1 MAAVAVARTV
11 HFRPVE
17 ADDAAVLHRE
27 EEAVRVEPR
36 LLLAHPQ
43 VAERPRPL
51 LRMFGEGAVVDL
63 EPLLVVLTDD
73 ERPNFDTVRPL
84 RRRHRREQGPAHLP
98 QRALLLEAHRLGQ
111 WLRAGVHAMRAQ
123 A

>member
-11 HFRPVE
+11 DFRPVGGDE
-17 ADDAAVLHRE
+17 AAGLPRE

-73 ERPNFDTVRPL
+73 ERPDLHTVGPL
-84 RRRHRREQGPAHLP
+84 RRWHRREQGPAHLP
-98 QRALLLEAHRLGQ
+98 QR
-111 WLRAGVHAMRAQ
+111 
-123 A
+123 